1 MTKPPFPPFPS
12 FPPLP
17 KSIQDLPNKVSE
29 MLKASPAA
37 EVERHLKG
45 AFSTALGKMDIV
57 TRDDFEIQQQ
67 MLARALEKLAVLEKR
82 LSELEALETLESPA
96 KKPAKAAKTDKS
108 AE

>member
-1 MTKPPFPPFPS
+1 
-12 FPPLP
+12 
-17 KSIQDLPNKVSE
+17 

-82 LSELEALETLESPA
+82 LSELEAIEAPA